1 MSEPIMSTLGEFVM
15 SEREAIMA
23 EWRARVR
30 MLDSAHGLDTP
41 TLNDHIGGLLD
52 AISASLAGQHTP
64 ASASLETASTSH
76 GMQRRWI
83 GFDIVEVVAEY
94 KVMRSVLQEFCG
106 SRDVGPKSMPIV
118 NEVIDDAIALAVH
131 SYAVE
136 QIAELER
143 YRSERAAFV
152 THDLRTPL
160 AAIQTAALGLERSME
175 TPAPELKLVS
185 IIRRNTSRL
194 YSLITRFLE
203 EQTTPAASP
212 NLKPRELDLWPL
224 VEALIVDVSTL
235 ATAAKTSIVN
245 AVDED
250 VVVVADP
257 VLVTQV
263 FQNLLSNALKY
274 THGGQV
280 EVAASLLENQWVEC
294 LVRDTGRGIAED
306 RVAKIFEKFE
316 TDGEGTGLGLAIVK
330 QAVEAHGG
338 TISVESQLGQGTLF
352 RFTLP
357 GVVSRPPPA

>member
-1 MSEPIMSTLGEFVM
+1 
-15 SEREAIMA
+15 
-23 EWRARVR
+23 
-30 MLDSAHGLDTP
+30 
-41 TLNDHIGGLLD
+41 
-52 AISASLAGQHTP
+52 
-64 ASASLETASTSH
+64 
-76 GMQRRWI
+76 
-83 GFDIVEVVAEY
+83 
-94 KVMRSVLQEFCG
+94 
-106 SRDVGPKSMPIV
+106 
-118 NEVIDDAIALAVH
+118 
-131 SYAVE
+131 
-136 QIAELER
+136 
-143 YRSERAAFV
+143 
-152 THDLRTPL
+152 
-160 AAIQTAALGLERSME
+160 ME

-194 YSLITRFLE
+194 DSLITRFLE